1 MPRARL
7 AGGKRFHVIGGREYR
22 EHIAAMFAIGILL
35 LITVGLAILYYASST
50 IINIRAC
57 FLK

>member
-1 MPRARL
+1 M
-7 AGGKRFHVIGGREYR
+7 EYR

-35 LITVGLAILYYASST
+35 IITVALAILYYASST
-50 IINIRAC
+50 IINLRTC

>member
-1 MPRARL
+1 M
-7 AGGKRFHVIGGREYR
+7 EYR

-35 LITVGLAILYYASST
+35 VITVALAILYYSSST
-50 IINIRAC
+50 VINLRTC